1 MWRCVA
7 PTFRRPRSV
16 GRTGPLSGKPRRVI
30 SWAKIVRP
38 AADFASLVCRKL
50 RRRRRLRC
58 WRIGSR
64 ASVELWRSPSAG
76 AWGVYFWRPGK
87 EVFWVASRIS
97 LAARSSAA
105 CSLLP
110 ERTTGAPVE
119 KSIAELSWMGSSSRP
134 PAVGSRL
141 VLGAG
146 ILIGALVMGG
156 GKSVGGAKLGEGRGG
171 GGISGGAK
179 SLRGGRRREKPGE
192 VLLAGRMVV

>member
-1 MWRCVA
+1 
-7 PTFRRPRSV
+7 
-16 GRTGPLSGKPRRVI
+16 
-30 SWAKIVRP
+30 
-38 AADFASLVCRKL
+38 
-50 RRRRRLRC
+50 
-58 WRIGSR
+58 
-64 ASVELWRSPSAG
+64 
-76 AWGVYFWRPGK
+76 
-87 EVFWVASRIS
+87 
-97 LAARSSAA
+97 
-105 CSLLP
+105 
-110 ERTTGAPVE
+110 
-119 KSIAELSWMGSSSRP
+119 MGSSSRP